1 MPFEIMHFRGSD
13 KILEEKNMEKEIPL
27 TMEYLNDVLYG
38 SFRRSE
44 LLRQAL
50 EEMEWRPKGDLN
62 ILDGRRYFYKGIR
75 KRVAIDGNFSSYEF
89 IQDGLLRL
97 QIGHDKGKIDM
108 GILLLTSHRSDK
120 SPYGSTKQLVEQ
132 EIKYLYPTISIPVT
146 VVLFDLGKP
155 GLFAEMGAKNDSSS
169 GSVEDPKKNTA
180 GSSEADRKDPGQ
192 DQGADPDHFQENV
205 DRIEREGVPTS
216 GVTKVKRWK
225 KTHSKRVKPELGQQG
240 FSDAYPAA
248 GLR

>member
-1 MPFEIMHFRGSD
+1 MSFEILHFRGAD
-13 KILEEKNMEKEIPL
+13 KILQEKKMDKEIPL

-50 EEMEWRPKGDLN
+50 EEMDWRPKGDLN

-97 QIGHDKGKIDM
+97 QIGKDKGKIDM

-120 SPYGSTKQLVEQ
+120 SPYGSTKQLVET
-132 EIKYLYPTISIPVT
+132 EVRYLYPTISLPVT
-146 VVLFDLGKP
+146 IVLFDLGKP
-155 GLFAEMGAKNDSSS
+155 GLFAEMGAAAPDAPNEDETKNAQ
-169 GSVEDPKKNTA
+169 GNTVETKAP
-180 GSSEADRKDPGQ
+180 DPGIGH
-192 DQGADPDHFQENV
+192 DDFQEKM
-205 DRIEREGVPTS
+205 DRIEQDGISTS
-216 GVTKVKRWK
+216 GLSHMKRWK
-225 KTHSKRVKPELGQQG
+225 KTRKKVKPALGQQE
-240 FSDAYPAA
+240 FSDPLSAA
-248 GLR
+248 GSM